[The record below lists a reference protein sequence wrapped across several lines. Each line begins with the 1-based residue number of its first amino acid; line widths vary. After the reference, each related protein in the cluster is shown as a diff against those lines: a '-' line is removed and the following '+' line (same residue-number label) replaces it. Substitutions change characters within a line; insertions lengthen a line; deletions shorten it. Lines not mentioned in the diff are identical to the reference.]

1 MDFKKMEE
9 AIEAERA
16 EQGRRSIDA
25 MNKQAADAIADKLEW
40 SALLDKAL
48 AEDKENRESMEQEIS
63 EIQAEADKRI
73 AQVKDRY
80 RFKCGNTSWNS
91 TLDDS
96 YRDFARK
103 LTNNR

>member
-25 MNKQAADAIADKLEW
+25 LNKQAADAVADQLEW
-40 SALLDKAL
+40 NERLVKAL
-48 AEDKENRESMEQEIS
+48 AEDNRNRESMEQEIA

-103 LTNNR
+103 LTNDR